1 MQYHQPKPV
10 TEVDTSVLVDYPP
23 SVDKS
28 QMSYFYGRSP
38 KKILPVLSNI
48 TVTTFFLTSLFFI
61 HLPLTSYKSE
71 LY

>member
-1 MQYHQPKPV
+1 MQQHQPKPV
-10 TEVDTSVLVDYPP
+10 TEADTSVLVDYHP

-28 QMSYFYGRSP
+28 QMSYFYGRCP
-38 KKILPVLSNI
+38 RKMLPVLSNT

-61 HLPLTSYKSE
+61 YLPLTSYKSE